1 MSNPVILV
9 PLDGSEAALAALP
22 VAKVLGQVA
31 PAALRLLH
39 VAEREPADAELLSR
53 LRLQARA
60 LDNATVDVRTGEPAT
75 EILRYAEEMKPL
87 GIILCKH
94 SAPAPREMLGS
105 TAASVLRG
113 TSDPLVLVAPERGT
127 APWRLQHVLVPHDGT
142 PRTSVGLGPAV
153 EIAEHAGAEL
163 LLVHVADLKAAP
175 GEPGSLIPPLYVDHP
190 QHDWPAW
197 TSEFVR
203 RFASLCLHGH
213 VHVRFRLAYGDPTA
227 EVLRLVKE
235 QSADLLLLA
244 WRGAL
249 DEPRTEILNSLV
261 AGADCPVMVVRA

>member
-9 PLDGSEAALAALP
+9 PLDGSEAPLAALP

-60 LDNATVDVRTGEPAT
+60 IDNATVDVRTGEPAT

-127 APWRLQHVLVPHDGT
+127 APWRLQFSFRMTEHPAPALGWDPRWRSPNMPVPSCSLST
-142 PRTSVGLGPAV
+142 WRT
-153 EIAEHAGAEL
+153 
-163 LLVHVADLKAAP
+163 
-175 GEPGSLIPPLYVDHP
+175 
-190 QHDWPAW
+190 
-197 TSEFVR
+197 
-203 RFASLCLHGH
+203 
-213 VHVRFRLAYGDPTA
+213 
-227 EVLRLVKE
+227 
-235 QSADLLLLA
+235 
-244 WRGAL
+244 
-249 DEPRTEILNSLV
+249 
-261 AGADCPVMVVRA
+261 